1 MSLFKY
7 EILLKV
13 IETGSLTKAAEQLNL
28 TQSAVSHAVAS
39 LEGELGL
46 QLLHRGRSGVR
57 LTHEGERLWGYMQE
71 MVHLQGRLQQEAD
84 LIKGLETGMVTIG
97 TFTSVSMHWLPDII
111 KNFQDQYPLIHIKLL
126 DGDYQEIE
134 SWIARGTVD
143 FGFVNLPTVQG
154 LEQIE
159 LKQDKLLCIIPSGHR
174 LSEEECITT
183 DHISEEPFIMPA
195 KGCDTDVRKWFS
207 EQGGTPRVR
216 FELEDDHAIIAMV
229 RSGLGIS
236 ILPETI
242 LSDRPSG
249 LYVCPLAPE
258 AHRTIGLAA
267 LSFKKGS
274 PAAAK
279 AIAFI
284 IEAFR
289 SEAGKIPFHNAAAQH
304 LTHPGST

>member
-13 IETGSLTKAAEQLNL
+13 VETGSLTKAAERLNL
-28 TQSAVSHAVAS
+28 TQSAVSHAIAS
-39 LEGELGL
+39 LEGELEL
-46 QLLHRGRSGVR
+46 QLLHRERSGVR
-57 LTHEGERLWGYMQE
+57 LTQEGERLWGYMQD
-71 MVHLQGRLQQEAD
+71 MVHLQGKLLQEAD
-84 LIKGLETGMVTIG
+84 LIKGLETGVVTIG

-111 KNFQDQYPLIHIKLL
+111 KNFQDQYPLIDIKLR

-134 SWIARGTVD
+134 SWIAKGTVD
-143 FGFVNLPTVQG
+143 FGFVNLPAAQG

-159 LKQDKLLCIIPSGHR
+159 LKQDQLLCITPSNHK
-174 LSEEECITT
+174 LSGEEYITL
-183 DHISEEPFIMPA
+183 DHITEEPFIMPA

-207 EQGGTPRVR
+207 SQRETPNVR

-236 ILPETI
+236 ILPGTI
-242 LSDRPSG
+242 LADCPSG
-249 LYVCPLAPE
+249 ICVRPLAPK

-279 AIAFI
+279 AISFI

-289 SEAGKIPFHNAAAQH
+289 SE
-304 LTHPGST
+304 